1 MNITTIHSP
10 QELEDP
16 MPTTSQTES
25 GLDQEILHLDEGVNH
40 ENNDPKTGSIP
51 QQVPYH
57 ISQCLGL
64 TYHSPGTGE

>member
-25 GLDQEILHLDEGVNH
+25 GLGQEILHLDEGVDH
-40 ENNDPKTGSIP
+40 ENYDPKTGSIP
-51 QQVPYH
+51 QQ
-57 ISQCLGL
+57 
-64 TYHSPGTGE
+64 